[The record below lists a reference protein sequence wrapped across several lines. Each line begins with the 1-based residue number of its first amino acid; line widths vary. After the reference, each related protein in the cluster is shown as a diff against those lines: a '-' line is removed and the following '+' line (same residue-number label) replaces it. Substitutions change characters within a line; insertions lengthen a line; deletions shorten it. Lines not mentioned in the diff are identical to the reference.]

1 MTTTTKHKSLYEIL
15 GVKKDASSKD
25 IRAKYR
31 KLAREFHPD
40 VNPGDRVAEERFK
53 EISSANETLSDE
65 TKRKAYDEF
74 GEDSLR
80 GGFDPQQA
88 REYEQWKD
96 RRQSS
101 GRPFQQEYVDL
112 EDLFGGNFGGRA
124 YAARG
129 ADIYAV
135 AELVLA
141 QVVNG
146 TEVSLV
152 LPGASKPTRVR
163 IPAGAENGSTI
174 RLRGKGGPGIGD
186 GGRGDLVIETR
197 VKEHPTVKRKGLD
210 LTLKLPV
217 TLAEAYNGASVDV
230 PTFSGSVRVT
240 IPALSQNG
248 TKLRLRE
255 KGIARKKKKGDFYV
269 ELEIRM
275 PVQKDEALA
284 EALKTGESIYD
295 QPVRAGVQL

>member
-1 MTTTTKHKSLYEIL
+1 MTSTTHRSPYEIL
-15 GVKKDASSKD
+15 GLAKDASSKT

-40 VNPGDRVAEERFK
+40 VNPGDMVAEERFK
-53 EISSANETLSDE
+53 EIAVAYETLSDDA
-65 TKRKAYDEF
+65 KRKAYDEF

-80 GGFDPQQA
+80 GNFDPEQA
-88 REYEQWKD
+88 RAYEQWKV
-96 RRQSS
+96 RRESH

-135 AELVLA
+135 ANLDLA

-146 TEVSLV
+146 TEVSLM
-152 LPGASKPTRVR
+152 LPGSSKATRVR

-174 RLRGKGGPGIGD
+174 RLRGKGGPGRGN
-186 GGRGDLVIETR
+186 GGRGDLVIETK
-197 VKEHPTVKRKGLD
+197 VKAHPTVKRKGLD
-210 LTLKLPV
+210 LTLRLPV

-230 PTFSGSVRVT
+230 PTFSGSVRLT

-255 KGIARKKKKGDFYV
+255 KGIARKGKKGDFYV
-269 ELEIRM
+269 ELDVRM
-275 PVQKDEALA
+275 PLEQDEELS
-284 EALKTGESIYD
+284 EALKNGDKMYKES
-295 QPVRAGVQL
+295 VRAGVRL